1 MKGSAEKKQLAIFVF
16 IAYGIT
22 FAMGLLMWY
31 GVTYHMDLN
40 VFPNAQMLYPAAGAM
55 LGCLLTGKKDAGVPK
70 WFFRFF
76 LLVTGVMIALA
87 ILSVLLPNELVIVSG
102 TGVSA
107 WNLAS
112 QYVLIGGSLI
122 GWILLLAAGKE
133 KRRAYGLGW
142 KSTKASVVCIA
153 VFIGLFVLRL
163 ALTCALTGQLSMFLL
178 IAESPGTWIGL
189 AALFINFFLVYIA
202 FLGEEYGWRY
212 YLQPL
217 LQKKFGLRAGVIVL
231 GIVWGLWHFPLD
243 FCYYTTETGPAMAAA
258 QLITCISLGIF
269 FAWAYMKTQ
278 NIWVPVVLHFLNNN
292 LAAILSGGSA
302 EAFQNQYIAWGDL
315 LPALLVNGVIFGGFL
330 LAKPFRRQPKGYPLD
345 EGERFW

>member
-1 MKGSAEKKQLAIFVF
+1 
-16 IAYGIT
+16 
-22 FAMGLLMWY
+22 
-31 GVTYHMDLN
+31 
-40 VFPNAQMLYPAAGAM
+40 
-55 LGCLLTGKKDAGVPK
+55 
-70 WFFRFF
+70 
-76 LLVTGVMIALA
+76 
-87 ILSVLLPNELVIVSG
+87 
-102 TGVSA
+102 
-107 WNLAS
+107 
-112 QYVLIGGSLI
+112 
-122 GWILLLAAGKE
+122 
-133 KRRAYGLGW
+133 
-142 KSTKASVVCIA
+142 
-153 VFIGLFVLRL
+153 
-163 ALTCALTGQLSMFLL
+163 MFLL